1 MSLAGVTLE
10 GRYTVIRPI
19 ARGAVAT
26 VYLALDLQGT
36 PYALKIFPK
45 GYEGRADREY
55 KVGELL
61 QHPRI
66 NPVLERLTVPHEG
79 LEKPAVLMAYAP
91 GTRLS
96 EWRRDNL
103 TQGLKVFGEL
113 LEALAHMHTHGLV
126 HRDVKPDNLMVDREG
141 QARLLDFDLSG
152 PSHEPFKQP
161 VRLGTIAYLS
171 PEQVGGQSPTPA
183 SDVYSVGILFHWVV
197 SGELPYQGE
206 PAEVMA
212 AHLRQPMPELIPQPG
227 TGIVASRALL
237 EYAARMTAKN
247 PAERFANA
255 EEALRVFR
263 LLRTEG

>member
-1 MSLAGVTLE
+1 MAGVTLE

-26 VYLALDLQGT
+26 VYLALDKQGI

-55 KVGELL
+55 KVGQLL

-79 LEKPAVLMAYAP
+79 VEKPAVLMAYAP

-96 EWRRDNL
+96 EWRKDNL
-103 TQGLKVFGEL
+103 GQVLKVFGEL
-113 LEALAHMHTHGLV
+113 LEALAHVHVQGLV
-126 HRDVKPDNLMVDREG
+126 HRDIKPDNLVVDREG

-152 PSHEPFKQP
+152 PSNEQFKQP
-161 VRLGTIAYLS
+161 VRLGTIAYIS
-171 PEQVGGQSPTPA
+171 PEQISGQSPTAA
-183 SDVYSVGILFHWVV
+183 SDIYSVGILFYWLV

-206 PAEVMA
+206 PNEVME
-212 AHLRQPMPELIPQPG
+212 AHLKQPMPELIPQTQTKIQVTEG
-227 TGIVASRALL
+227 LL
-237 EYAARMTAKN
+237 EYAAKMVAKN

-255 EEALRVFR
+255 GEALRAFE
-263 LLRTEG
+263 LLKKS